1 MPGAM
6 LDATTEGSSL
16 EYQTIDGR
24 NQQWLDYG
32 LSLYLDAVEARL
44 SMDDVV
50 AAGTRVAADTGSL
63 TSLDTPPTG
72 PTTED

>member
-6 LDATTEGSSL
+6 LDATTEGASL
-16 EYQTIDGR
+16 EYQTVDGR

-32 LSLYLDAVEARL
+32 LALYLDAVEAAYRWTTWWPP
-44 SMDDVV
+44 
-50 AAGTRVAADTGSL
+50 APGSPPTPAPL
-63 TSLDTPPTG
+63 TSLDTPATG